1 MAGSRLEILSN
12 CRLFCDGVWEL
23 ANGEPIQVDRQLD
36 LYLRTTPRLIGYAG
50 GIGLAEVEEL
60 MQGYVV
66 YVRDAAGVILSS
78 RVAPPWLTEGKTFK
92 ATIGNLLDLD
102 NDPSAIDGTFT
113 LTRRIGR
120 SGSGGL
126 QGRKI
131 LELLG
136 TPVSGRFRTGDGS

>member
-1 MAGSRLEILSN
+1 MTSRLEILSN

-23 ANGEPIQVDRQLD
+23 VNGQPTEVNRQLD
-36 LYLRTTPRLIGYAG
+36 LYLRTTPRLIGYQG
-50 GIGLAEVEEL
+50 GIGLAEGEEL
-60 MQGYVV
+60 LQGYVV
-66 YVRDAAGVILSS
+66 YVRDSSGSILSS
-78 RVAPPWLTEGKTFK
+78 RVAPTWFTEGKRFK
-92 ATIGNLLDLD
+92 ATIGNLLDLA
-102 NDPSAIDGTFT
+102 NDPSAIDGYFT

-136 TPVSGRFRTGDGS
+136 TPVSGRFKTGDGN